1 MRKPGV
7 STPVVMAKV
16 RRPIELASLYD
27 DPDTAGRDSHT
38 SMLSFTI
45 VKASDSTARA
55 LSIPEGAAVYAVERL
70 RYVRNIPL
78 ALMRHEIPASIV
90 TFTEKDL
97 EERGLHEILRSHGA
111 APRIVSET
119 IGARAATAAEAR
131 ILKET
136 RGAPL
141 LTMERTAYDEHGRAV
156 EHGQHLYRASLC
168 TFEVTQATS

>member
-1 MRKPGV
+1 MRKPGIR
-7 STPVVMAKV
+7 TPVVTAKV

-27 DPDTAGRDSHT
+27 DPNTAGRDSRT
-38 SMLSFTI
+38 SVLSFTI

-55 LSIPEGAAVYAVERL
+55 LGIPDGVAVYAVERL

-78 ALMRHEIPASIV
+78 ALMRHEVPASIV

-97 EERGLHEILRSHGA
+97 EKRGLHEILRSHGA

-119 IGARAATAAEAR
+119 IAARAATAPEAR

-156 EHGQHLYRASLC
+156 EHGLHLYRASLC
-168 TFEVTQATS
+168 TFEVTQTSS